1 MKIMPAKFRDQIHS
15 CVFSV
20 YLSLVRQPQFFKN
33 YFFFVFKNYLTELKK
48 CQLTLEE
55 ALSAK
60 SELEVELQELDAQHE
75 TAMAK
80 VIAMRD
86 EALEKLKAVVSR
98 VFV

>member
-1 MKIMPAKFRDQIHS
+1 M
-15 CVFSV
+15 
-20 YLSLVRQPQFFKN
+20 
-33 YFFFVFKNYLTELKK
+33 KK

-60 SELEVELQELDAQHE
+60 SELQVELQELDAQHE

-86 EALEKLKAVVSR
+86 EALEKLQAMVSLVPR
-98 VFV
+98 PVAKVRSPLNLSFVLAGIGQSA